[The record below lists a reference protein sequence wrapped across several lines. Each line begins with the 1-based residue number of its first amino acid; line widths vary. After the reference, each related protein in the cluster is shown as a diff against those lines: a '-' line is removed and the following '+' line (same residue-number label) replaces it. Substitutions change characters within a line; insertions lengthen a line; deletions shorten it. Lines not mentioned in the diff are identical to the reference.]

1 MNKKENTM
9 SYTTEHQRMQPV
21 LDLARRL
28 DIATNTDL
36 NGLFEAGSGG
46 FQIWCTPWDHPAG
59 WSGIAMHAGA
69 FSKPCEFV
77 GSVYWKWEEEQ
88 IVAIHIETTAYAL
101 ADQKPEEYCN
111 LQDIPAGFERRTI
124 FNRDADIAWLKEK
137 VAWLFAEAGVDMPPI
152 EYEQAA
158 LSELGPYL
166 LAHYVSDGEEYVVIL
181 SPELDP
187 QEFCRPGYQVAHT
200 MEIWNAGDF
209 PADEVLRPEQ
219 TFFEPDT
226 EPDEGPLVEQYENAS
241 RLHDDDWLEAG
252 FEDRISGAW
261 DE

>member
-1 MNKKENTM
+1 
-9 SYTTEHQRMQPV
+9 MQPV
-21 LDLARRL
+21 LDLARQL
-28 DIATNTDL
+28 DIASNPDPRAV
-36 NGLFEAGSGG
+36 FEAGNGG

-59 WSGIAMHAGA
+59 WSGIAMQPGA

-77 GSVYWKWEEEQ
+77 GSVHWKWEEEE
-88 IVAIHIETTAYAL
+88 IIALEIETTAYAL
-101 ADQKPEEYCN
+101 ADQRPHEYCN
-111 LQDIPAGFERRTI
+111 LQNTPAAFERRTI

-137 VAWLFAEAGVDMPPI
+137 VTWLFAEAGVEMPPF

-166 LAHYVSDGEEYVVIL
+166 LAHYVGEEDEYVVIL

-187 QEFCRPGYQVAHT
+187 QEFCRPGYEVAHT
-200 MEIWNAGDF
+200 LEIWNAGDF

-219 TFFEPDT
+219 AFFEADT

-252 FEDRISGAW
+252 FEDRISGW

>member
-1 MNKKENTM
+1 M
-9 SYTTEHQRMQPV
+9 SYQSEHQYMQPV
-21 LDLARRL
+21 LDLARQL
-28 DIATNTDL
+28 DIASNPDPRAV
-36 NGLFEAGSGG
+36 FEAGNGG

-59 WSGIAMHAGA
+59 WSGIAMQPGA

-77 GSVYWKWEEEQ
+77 GSVHWKWEEEE
-88 IVAIHIETTAYAL
+88 IIALEIETTAYAL
-101 ADQKPEEYCN
+101 ADQRPHEYCD

-124 FNRDADIAWLKEK
+124 FNRDADLAWLKEK
-137 VAWLFAEAGVDMPPI
+137 VAWLFAEAGVDLPPF

-166 LAHYVSDGEEYVVIL
+166 LTHYVGEEDEYVVIL

-187 QEFCRPGYQVAHT
+187 QEFCRPGYEVAHT
-200 MEIWNAGDF
+200 LEIWNAGDF
-209 PADEVLRPEQ
+209 PADVILHPEQ
-219 TFFEPDT
+219 DFFEADT

-252 FEDRISGAW
+252 FEDRISGW